1 MVKIRLAR
9 FGKKKEERYRIVVMD
24 SRSKRE
30 GKIIDILG
38 HYDPRKDNELKI
50 DLESYEEWIKKG
62 AQPTDRVKKL
72 VLRIKRLTPAPSTSS
87 EGQ

>member
-24 SRSKRE
+24 SRNKRE

-38 HYDPRKDNELKI
+38 FYDPRRDTDFKLNLEKLDN
-50 DLESYEEWIKKG
+50 WVKKG
-62 AQPTDRVKKL
+62 AKLTQRVKSL
-72 VLRIKRLTPAPSTSS
+72 VKRAKKEAPVPSD
-87 EGQ
+87 